1 MALKDYIKLTRA
13 EHSLML
19 AIAVVAAELV
29 TAGKLPSLPI
39 FIIAL
44 IPPILIG
51 MASFSI
57 NDYFDVKVDKKNGK
71 VKRPLVSG
79 AILPKTAF
87 NLSIALFVIGVAFSA
102 LINLYAFIISIIFA
116 VLAFLYSYK
125 LKETLLIGNV
135 YIAFAMAIPFI
146 YGNYIM
152 STAINLNI
160 ILITFVILLSGVAR
174 EIHGMIRDKIGDIK
188 ERHSKNLI
196 YYIGSRMSAV
206 AASILYISAVIIS
219 IAMFWIKQPF
229 YMNLVYL
236 IPILG
241 VDITLIYVSA
251 VYLKEKISEKEFTNT
266 RNISLL
272 AMSAAILIYLISA
285 AFQIYL

>member
-19 AIAVVAAELV
+19 AIAVVAAELI
-29 TAGKLPSLPI
+29 TAGKLPSWPI

-71 VKRPLVSG
+71 LKRPLVSG
-79 AILPKTAF
+79 AILPKAAF

-102 LINLYAFIISIIFA
+102 LINIYAFIISVIFA
-116 VLAFLYSYK
+116 VLAFFYSYR
-125 LKETLLIGNV
+125 LKETLLIGNI

-152 STAINLNI
+152 STSMNLNI
-160 ILITFVILLSGVAR
+160 LLITLVILLSGVAR

-188 ERHSKNLI
+188 ERHSKNLV
-196 YYIGSRMSAV
+196 YYIGGRMSAV
-206 AASILYISAVIIS
+206 VASALYVSAVAIS
-219 IAMFWIKQPF
+219 IAMFWIKKPF
-229 YMNLVYL
+229 YMNIVYL
-236 IPILG
+236 IPILC
-241 VDITLIYVSA
+241 VDITLMYVSA
-251 VYLKEKISEKEFTNT
+251 VYLKERISENEFTNT
-266 RNISLL
+266 RNISLI
-272 AMSAAILIYLISA
+272 AMSAAILIYLIA
-285 AFQIYL
+285 AVFQVYV